1 VHCDWAQDEKAGAT
15 ARFNRDYLKSFFKDR
30 ELLEINPTTPA
41 LS

>member
-1 VHCDWAQDEKAGAT
+1 MQPAIHKAMTGTT
-15 ARFNRDYLKSFFKDR
+15 ARFNRDYLKNFVKDR